1 MDISIVIPTLNEEKN
16 LLLCLDSIRAS
27 KTQLSFEV
35 IVSDS
40 GSRDK
45 TLKIAKAH
53 RCRIVTTTLKG
64 MGLGR
69 NLGAKKAI
77 SNHLLFLD
85 ADTYLPKNYLEIAHK
100 RFEDEELIAF
110 AAGFKFS
117 KKVRKL
123 KVAEN
128 FTNSYFAFRDILDV
142 ATLPGF
148 NTNVRREVFERLGGF
163 RNVPL
168 EDVDFSRRV
177 RKLGKI
183 RYFREFYVFT
193 SSRRLEG
200 MGVLGTLNYYMK
212 MGLLKDFPEFE
223 RFLKTEYVEVRGF
236 PFSFDKGYEKKIS
249 SRGELESI
257 KILLDDLSF
266 KRLSSKI
273 QMDRALQVL
282 KSKYKK
288 LKGGSD

>member
-1 MDISIVIPTLNEEKN
+1 MDLSIVIPTLNEEKN
-16 LLLCLDSIRAS
+16 LPLCLDSIRAS

-45 TLKIAKAH
+45 TLKIARAH
-53 RCRIVTTTLKG
+53 GCRIVTTTEKG
-64 MGLGR
+64 VGLGR
-69 NLGAKKAI
+69 NLGAKKAS

-85 ADTYLPKNYLEIAHK
+85 ADTYLPKNYLETAHK
-100 RFEDEELIAF
+100 KFEDEELIAF
-110 AAGFKFS
+110 AASFKFS
-117 KKVRKL
+117 KREKKL

-128 FTNSYFAFRDILDV
+128 FVNSYFAFRDLLDV

-148 NTNVRREVFERLGGF
+148 NTNVKREVFERLGGF

-183 RYFREFYVFT
+183 RYFREFYVYT

-200 MGVLGTLNYYMK
+200 MGILGTLNYYMK
-212 MGLLKDFPEFE
+212 MGLLMDFPEFE
-223 RFLKTEYVEVRGF
+223 RFLKAEYVEVRGF
-236 PFSFDKGYEKKIS
+236 SLNFDEEY

-273 QMDRALQVL
+273 QMDRALQML
-282 KSKYKK
+282 KDKYKK
-288 LKGGSD
+288 LKGDVN